1 MAPVYKF
8 SNAGGMT
15 SKQRYTS
22 MLAGNPVFVPNSF
35 DSIETAIVG
44 AGGQSTVTF
53 STIPQTYKHLQLRII
68 ARSNSGS
75 PTSLSFTFNGDTNN
89 ANYFSR
95 HLLFGDGTTAAA
107 INNPTLTGITG
118 GSVSPSTTSL
128 VAPNIID
135 LTDYSSTVK
144 NKTLRILGGY
154 DATGSGA
161 IGLGSGLWLNTNAI
175 TSITITAFGG
185 PVFTQHSHFAL
196 YGIKG

>member
-1 MAPVYKF
+1 M
-8 SNAGGMT
+8 SNAGGVAT
-15 SKQRYTS
+15 VTRYTD
-22 MLAGNPVFVPNSF
+22 MLAGNPVFAPTSF
-35 DSIETAIVG
+35 ESIETAIVG
-44 AGGQSTVTF
+44 SGGQSSVVF
-53 STIPQTYKHLQLRII
+53 SSIPQIYKHLQLRII
-68 ARSNSGS
+68 ARSDSGS

-95 HLLFGDGTTAAA
+95 HLIFGDGTTAAG

-118 GSVSPSTTSL
+118 GSVSANTTSL

-144 NKTLRILGGY
+144 NKTLRIFGGY
-154 DATGSGA
+154 DANGSGT

-185 PVFTQHSHFAL
+185 PTFTQHSHFAL
-196 YGIKG
+196 YGIRG